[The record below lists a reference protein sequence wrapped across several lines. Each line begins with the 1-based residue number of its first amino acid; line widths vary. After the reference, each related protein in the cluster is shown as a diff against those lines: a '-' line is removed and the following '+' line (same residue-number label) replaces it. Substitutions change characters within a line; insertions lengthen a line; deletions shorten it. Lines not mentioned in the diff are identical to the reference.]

1 MELYLKI
8 FSFLLQCTSIYRYA
22 RQLKTK
28 MKYNFLFC
36 VHISFF
42 IFYSFLHY
50 PFSVSLLTAFPSL
63 LSSSTDPQTLL
74 SSSETHRRFARAQ
87 PPQTRRRRPTFGHR
101 PNPFRPLF
109 SIFDVSVLCFKLC
122 LCFGFVFWAVLM
134 FRVCVSGMGFNFCF
148 GL

>member
-1 MELYLKI
+1 
-8 FSFLLQCTSIYRYA
+8 
-22 RQLKTK
+22 

-122 LCFGFVFWAVLM
+122 LCFGLVFRTCLCFEFVFRAAWICVWGWV
-134 FRVCVSGMGFNFCF
+134 FVSGMGFCVCF
-148 GL
+148 RRLGN